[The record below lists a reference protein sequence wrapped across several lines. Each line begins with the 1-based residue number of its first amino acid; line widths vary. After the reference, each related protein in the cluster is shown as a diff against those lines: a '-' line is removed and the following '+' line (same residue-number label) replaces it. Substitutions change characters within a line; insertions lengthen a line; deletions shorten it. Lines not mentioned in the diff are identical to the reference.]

1 MAEAQ
6 RDPGL
11 MAQRSAW
18 VERVLG
24 VMLSHPSDVQDG
36 PAGMSDQDIMSIWW
50 EAKDAMGQQIEAL
63 RRAFLATGHPQAQ
76 LACEKGL
83 GAFTGGVLSR
93 FQAAVIDRRNAPP
106 ADKEAAAAKLERHAS
121 QLAGFVLGNR
131 MLPLLEANPFGVDV
145 TIRRDVPTAV
155 ARILALAGPR

>member
-1 MAEAQ
+1 MVEVRRDFGLIAQ
-6 RDPGL
+6 R
-11 MAQRSAW
+11 AEW
-18 VERVLG
+18 IERVLG
-24 VMLSHPSDVQDG
+24 VMLSHPGDVQDG
-36 PAGMSDQDIMSIWW
+36 PAAMSDQDIMSIWW
-50 EAKDAMGQQIEAL
+50 EAKDAMGQQIETL

-83 GAFTGGVLSR
+83 GAFSGGVLSR

-106 ADKEAAAAKLERHAS
+106 SDKEVAAVKLERLAS

-131 MLPLLEANPFGVDV
+131 MLPMLEANPFGVDV